1 MVFGICV
8 QFDFIR
14 LPGHD
19 DATNLL
25 ENFFLLEARG
35 IARFWRTSNQQLYI
49 PVTYSLWHAVAQFQQ
64 WMWPQMESLS
74 APLFH
79 GVNVV
84 LHALNASLVLLL
96 LLQARL
102 PRLPAVLGALF
113 FALHPLHVETVGW
126 ASAFK
131 DLVMA
136 IFALSSLLAY
146 VQAFQ

>member
-1 MVFGICV
+1 
-8 QFDFIR
+8 
-14 LPGHD
+14 
-19 DATNLL
+19 
-25 ENFFLLEARG
+25 
-35 IARFWRTSNQQLYI
+35 
-49 PVTYSLWHAVAQFQQ
+49 
-64 WMWPQMESLS
+64 MESLS

-102 PRLPAVLGALF
+102 PRLPAVLGALL
-113 FALHPLHVETVGW
+113 FALHPLHVETEGW